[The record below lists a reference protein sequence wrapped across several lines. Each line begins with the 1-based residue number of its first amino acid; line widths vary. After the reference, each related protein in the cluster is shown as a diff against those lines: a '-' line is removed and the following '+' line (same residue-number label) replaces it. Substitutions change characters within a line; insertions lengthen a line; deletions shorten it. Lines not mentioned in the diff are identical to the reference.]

1 MIEEK
6 RIIDDTKMGDNTAN
20 CNQLVVGKLDNQ
32 MEDTTTI
39 GTPPAVDKLRTAAS
53 VVQGNILL

>member
-6 RIIDDTKMGDNTAN
+6 RIIDNTAN
-20 CNQLVVGKLDNQ
+20 CNQLVVGKLNNQ